1 MKHTNIKQIIIL
13 ATIAIS
19 CIPPLKAEQT
29 QLKASI
35 DSAAIMIGQQT
46 RVHLDITTQQDKVLQ
61 LPVFQD
67 TLTAGIEIINVD
79 KIDTTHLDNNR
90 MQIRQSILVTA
101 FDSALH
107 FIPPFKVID
116 GLDTIYSNPLA
127 LKVETMP
134 IDETQNTLYDIKNIW
149 NPIFKWNYILNWL
162 IIPLVIILLIIAAY
176 LIYKYIRKHKTTNTQ
191 PIPQEI
197 IPPHERALIKL
208 NKIKA
213 EKIWHKGRTKE
224 YYTQLTDVLRTYIN
238 ERFHIDAM
246 EMTTTELIH
255 ETKHIKEIKPIQNE
269 LKETLDIADLV
280 KFAKYIP
287 TPDDNEKALY
297 NAYLTVETTKQQPP
311 QENKQDEKN
320 ETTNN
325 TNEIT
330 PKND

>member
-1 MKHTNIKQIIIL
+1 MKHTNIKQITIL
-13 ATIAIS
+13 VTIAIS
-19 CIPPLKAEQT
+19 CITTVKAEQT

-67 TLTAGIEIINVD
+67 TLTAGIEILNID

-90 MQIRQSILVTA
+90 MQIRQSVLVTA
-101 FDSALH
+101 FDSALY

-116 GLDTIYSNPLA
+116 GLDTLYSNPLA
-127 LKVETMP
+127 LKIETMP
-134 IDETQNTLYDIKNIW
+134 IDETQNALYDIKNIW
-149 NPIFKWNYILNWL
+149 NPIFKWSYILNWL
-162 IIPLVIILLIIAAY
+162 IIPLIIILIIITAY
-176 LIYKYIRKHKTTNTQ
+176 LTYKYIRKHKTTNTQ
-191 PIPQEI
+191 PIPQKN
-197 IPPHERALIKL
+197 IPPHERALIEL
-208 NKIKA
+208 DRIKT

-224 YYTQLTDVLRTYIN
+224 YYTQLTDVLRTYID

-246 EMTTTELIH
+246 EMTTTELMH
-255 ETKHIKEIKPIQNE
+255 EIKKTKEIQPIIKE
-269 LKETLDIADLV
+269 LKTTLDTADLV

-287 TPDDNEKALY
+287 TPDDNEKALSD
-297 NAYLTVETTKQQPP
+297 AYRTVETTKQQPP
-311 QENKQDEKN
+311 ENNKNEKN
-320 ETTNN
+320 EETNK